1 MKDITADVVN
11 TLEFINQLML
21 DHDYVA
27 AHEMMSQ
34 VIKNLSPV
42 EMVEESKYMVF
53 KRSDIKNLM
62 GAIEYLNKQLE
73 GFEP

>member
-1 MKDITADVVN
+1 MKDITADVAK

-21 DHDYVA
+21 DHDYIA
-27 AHEMMSQ
+27 AHEIMNR
-34 VIKNLSPV
+34 VIKNLSQI
-42 EMVEESKYMVF
+42 EMVEESEYMVF

-62 GAIEYLNKQLE
+62 GAIEYLNKQVE